1 MTEPERGRW
10 RRYCLAAFV
19 ACAPLVAFAQLV
31 FDVASIKENTSV
43 SGGGT
48 LQLMPGGG
56 LRAVNIPVRSMITI
70 AYSLN
75 GYQLLDAPEWTRTAH
90 YDLNA
95 RPSATATREQTLEMF
110 RQLLVDRFKFAFH
123 RESRQVDGFA
133 LVRVRHD
140 ALGPNLRRSSLDC
153 ETAFTSSPRC
163 RDGSLTD
170 TTLKANGAPVWN
182 LVQVLIAHMRAP
194 VSDDTGL
201 SGTFDLDL
209 RWSND
214 VSPADDL
221 RPIDV
226 AIQEQLGLKLERR
239 KVTTDV
245 VVVDRIER
253 PAPD

>member
-1 MTEPERGRW
+1 M
-10 RRYCLAAFV
+10 
-19 ACAPLVAFAQLV
+19 CALVVCARLIALAQLK

-43 SGGGT
+43 SSGGT

-56 LRAVNIPVRSMITI
+56 LRATNIPVRSMITV
-70 AYSLN
+70 AYGLN
-75 GYQLLDAPEWTRTAH
+75 GYQLLDAPEWTRTAT

-95 RPSATATREQTLEMF
+95 RPAATATREQTLEMF
-110 RQLLVDRFKFAFH
+110 RALLVERFKFAFH
-123 RESRQVDGFA
+123 RESRQIDGFA
-133 LVRVRHD
+133 LVRVRAD
-140 ALGPNLRRSSLDC
+140 ALGPKLRPSTLDC
-153 ETAFTSSPRC
+153 ETAFDSSPRC
-163 RDGSLTD
+163 RQGRLTD
-170 TTLKANGAPVWN
+170 TTLEANGAPVWN
-182 LVQVLIAHMRAP
+182 LVQVLIAHLRAP

-226 AIQEQLGLKLERR
+226 AIREQLGLKLERR

-253 PAPD
+253 PTPD